1 MNNIKIIGIGG
12 CGIRTLNR
20 VIESGLS
27 GVDFIAIDYD
37 ATDLSHSNAPVK
49 IELKSLY
56 SNLTHPENSSPARI
70 QMASSGLQEESE
82 IRRQIGR

>member
-12 CGIRTLNR
+12 CGIRILNR

-27 GVDFIAIDYD
+27 DADFIAVDHD
-37 ATDLSHSNAPVK
+37 ATDLSQSNAPVK

-56 SNLTHPENSSPARI
+56 SSLTHPENSST
-70 QMASSGLQEESE
+70 
-82 IRRQIGR
+82 